1 MKKDDESLEKR
12 SEELEDKIVELS
24 LKLKNKEKELN
35 DIVELNNL
43 IFKKLI
49 HNLKNP
55 VGVSFSFSEMIL
67 ESLPNYSPDKLQK
80 HIEIIKNSSDFS
92 LKFLNKLADYS
103 RYQLPQ
109 LNFNFQHQNFNKF
122 IIDVIEKAEQL
133 AAKKNITIQYNLPN
147 NSIDFKFDRT
157 ELEIAI
163 LNIIQNAIR
172 YACENTN
179 IQIEVVNNQL
189 EIEIIISDN
198 GMGID
203 EDNKFLIFNEFF
215 VVNTYSDDKIK
226 CIGLGLPI
234 AQKIVKRHGGKITVK
249 SELQVGSVFT
259 ITLPK
264 EHENL

>member
-1 MKKDDESLEKR
+1 MKKDNESLEKR

-147 NSIDFKFDRT
+147 SSIDFKFDRT

-172 YACENTN
+172 YSSENTN

-203 EDNKFLIFNEFF
+203 EDNKYLIFNEFF

-234 AQKIVKRHGGKITVK
+234 AQKIVKRHGGKITVN
-249 SELQVGSVFT
+249 SELHVGSVFT

-264 EHENL
+264 DHKNL